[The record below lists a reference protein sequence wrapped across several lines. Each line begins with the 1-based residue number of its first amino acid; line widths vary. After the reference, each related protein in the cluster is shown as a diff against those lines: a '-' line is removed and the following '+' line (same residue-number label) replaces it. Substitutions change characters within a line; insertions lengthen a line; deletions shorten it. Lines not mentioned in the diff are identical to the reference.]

1 MTLWQGLENL
11 DATTFQQIYLTYK
24 TTKNNEKQ
32 FEQQWCSHTYSI
44 TFNNKMYGSLVSF
57 CIFWV
62 PLCEFSS
69 FQFLLAMGGDRVQK
83 GKIIFGKLIGMKN
96 CWWTRKN

>member
-1 MTLWQGLENL
+1 
-11 DATTFQQIYLTYK
+11 
-24 TTKNNEKQ
+24 
-32 FEQQWCSHTYSI
+32 
-44 TFNNKMYGSLVSF
+44 MYGSLVSF

-96 CWWTRKN
+96 CW